1 MPIKQRFFLTG
12 IITGILLV
20 TIWLNA
26 NANPHQQTPPLP
38 TDGWRVCQDLGV
50 GSVPGLGED
59 RQRFVLCNPPTGW
72 QVQVYCLNPGV
83 TPPGVGAYCSLV
95 SGNTFWCGDTVQ
107 QLELYGILQI
117 PPTPTAT
124 ATATNT
130 ATPTATALPPTA
142 TLQPSQTPPPA
153 ATQAPTVIATAVVRV
168 APGGPG
174 NLGVISIGILFSSA
188 LLAGAVILARRQSR
202 SR

>member
-1 MPIKQRFFLTG
+1 
-12 IITGILLV
+12 
-20 TIWLNA
+20 
-26 NANPHQQTPPLP
+26 
-38 TDGWRVCQDLGV
+38 
-50 GSVPGLGED
+50 
-59 RQRFVLCNPPTGW
+59 
-72 QVQVYCLNPGV
+72 
-83 TPPGVGAYCSLV
+83 
-95 SGNTFWCGDTVQ
+95 
-107 QLELYGILQI
+107 LELYGILQI

-142 TLQPSQTPPPA
+142 TLLPSQTPPPA
-153 ATQAPTVIATAVVRV
+153 ATQVPTVGVTAAVRV

-188 LLAGAVILARRQSR
+188 ILAGAVILARRQSR

>member
-1 MPIKQRFFLTG
+1 MPIKRRFFLTG
-12 IITGILLV
+12 IITGILLF

-26 NANPHQQTPPLP
+26 NANPHIQAPPLP

-83 TPPGVGAYCSLV
+83 TPPGVGDYCSLV
-95 SGNTFWCGDTVQ
+95 GGTTFWCGDAVQ
-107 QLELYGILQI
+107 QLEFYGILQI

-130 ATPTATALPPTA
+130 ATTIPPTA
-142 TLQPSQTPPPA
+142 TVLPSQTLPPA
-153 ATQAPTVIATAVVRV
+153 ATQAPTVVATAVIRV

-174 NLGVISIGILFSSA
+174 NLGIISISILFSSA
-188 LLAGAVILARRQSR
+188 VIAGAFILSRQKSR
-202 SR
+202 PG